1 MVKID
6 SNAISDFFS
15 GIGNNIYNSA
25 LEAINEYS
33 MAERIE
39 QGVLVGLSG
48 GADSVML
55 LFFLLEYRRRRSLDF
70 NITAVH
76 INHCIRGEEAYR
88 DQDFCKE
95 LCDAL
100 GIEIIIKGY
109 DVPRLAKSNGAGIEE
124 TARFVRY
131 TTFDNIISGR
141 NDIRTIAVAHNM
153 SDSVETV
160 LFNILRGSG
169 AKGASGISPV
179 RDNIIR
185 PLIKV
190 SKKDIEA
197 ALSEQQIIPF
207 VVDSTN
213 LSTEYTRNYI
223 RQEII
228 PALNRIT
235 SEPERSIARFSDNM
249 RSDDDF
255 ITGYARRFLEENDK
269 VLNRDLMGLHY
280 SVFVRVLCLM
290 AERYGGGVSSKI
302 ASDIH
307 SLLSK
312 DNFSYSLIGNSV
324 FICERGVCRV
334 ANNIGNVVNYCFN
347 VDGEITDLSPLN
359 ADFII
364 SKEKVEKTYLNVY
377 KISIQANLSSA
388 IISGSLY
395 LRPRRDGDTVYYGGM
410 THKIKKLFCDSK
422 IPRSKRELIPILCD
436 DKGVVWVPGF
446 GVRDDS
452 VADESK
458 QDIYVLLGIKSDN
471 DDDMRLYSAS
481 EFRT

>member
-15 GIGNNIYNSA
+15 GIGNNIYKSA
-25 LEAINEYS
+25 LEAIREYS
-33 MAERIE
+33 MAKRIE

-55 LFFLLEYRRRRSLDF
+55 LCFLLEYRKKNGLDF
-70 NITAVH
+70 NILAVH
-76 INHCIRGEEAYR
+76 INHCIRGDEAYR
-88 DQDFCKE
+88 DQDFCKDI
-95 LCDAL
+95 CDAL
-100 GIEIIIKGY
+100 GVELIIKGY
-109 DVPRLAKSNGAGIEE
+109 DVPRLAKSNGAGLEE

-131 TTFDNIISGR
+131 TAFDNIISGR

-153 SDSVETV
+153 SDNVETV

-169 AKGASGISPV
+169 ARGASGISPV

-197 ALSEQQIIPF
+197 ALSEHTIPF

-213 LSTEYTRNYI
+213 LSTVYTRNYI

-228 PALNRIT
+228 PALESVT
-235 SEPERSIARFSDNM
+235 SDPERSLARFSDNM

-255 ITGYARRFLEENDK
+255 ITGHARAFLEA
-269 VLNRDLMGLHY
+269 NRDIKNSDLRALHY

-290 AERYGGGVSSKI
+290 ADRYGGGVSSKI
-302 ASDIH
+302 ATDIH
-307 SLLSK
+307 ALLSK

-334 ANNIGNVVNYCFN
+334 ANNIGNLVNYCFN
-347 VDGEITDLSPLN
+347 VEGEVTDLSPLN

-364 SKEKVEKTYLNVY
+364 SKEKVEKTYSNVY

-422 IPRSKRELIPILCD
+422 VPRSKRELIPILCD

-446 GVRDDS
+446 GVRDDG
-452 VADESK
+452 VAIESR
-458 QDIYVLLGIKSDN
+458 QNVYVLLGIKSD
-471 DDDMRLYSAS
+471 DKDEMRLYSGS
-481 EFRT
+481 EFRS